1 MKAATATVLGF
12 VVAPVVPV
20 VVGGLLTPTWGDFD
34 LVGLVALG
42 AIAYC
47 ASLLYTAFLGIPLF
61 VFLQLR
67 GRINILSCVASGL
80 LIGAIVAITV
90 ALPNWAHA
98 EDLVVK
104 ALTGAA
110 AGFLFWLIWSRGSD
124 ETKSQ
129 QETKL

>member
-20 VVGGLLTPTWGDFD
+20 VLGGLLTPASGDFD
-34 LVGLVALG
+34 LVTVVGLG

-61 VFLQLR
+61 VFLQLS
-67 GRINILSCVASGL
+67 GRINILSCIASGL

-90 ALPNWAHA
+90 ALPNRAHV

-104 ALTGAA
+104 AMTGAA
-110 AGFLFWLIWSRGSD
+110 AGFVFWLFWSRGSD
-124 ETKSQ
+124 DTRPQ